1 MTELVSVAGALGA
14 SLDAVN
20 VLALMQRQVL
30 GLHQPDVTVAEVV
43 GYMGV
48 EEALPL
54 YRRRRALILHT
65 SPPADVCGL
74 GASASGSSQACHGSR
89 EEERCREEE
98 RSREEQLPHH
108 SEACESEACEEEALL
123 CLHLPAKRMH
133 ELCQHASPA
142 RMHAPPLAKPPPGTR
157 ATKQSNAERLARFLG
172 VGAGGE
178 GESVQ
183 GVQALDGVGICEEC
197 VVVVSGADEASNRLL
212 AQVY

>member
-1 MTELVSVAGALGA
+1 MELVRVAGALGA

-65 SPPADVCGL
+65 SPPAEVCGL
-74 GASASGSSQACHGSR
+74 GASASGGTEAWLARPSPPLPHHSQAC
-89 EEERCREEE
+89 E
-98 RSREEQLPHH
+98 
-108 SEACESEACEEEALL
+108 SEACESEACESEACKSEACESEAFL

-133 ELCQHASPA
+133 ELCQHA
-142 RMHAPPLAKPPPGTR
+142 PLPKPPPGTW

-172 VGAGGE
+172 GSAGGE
-178 GESVQ
+178 GESVP
-183 GVQALDGVGICEEC
+183 GVQGLDGVEICEEC

-212 AQVY
+212 AQVQPSTY

>member
-1 MTELVSVAGALGA
+1 MELVSVAGALAA

-74 GASASGSSQACHGSR
+74 GASASGSSQAWHAST
-89 EEERCREEE
+89 EAE
-98 RSREEQLPHH
+98 RSREAELPHP

-133 ELCQHASPA
+133 ELCEHAPPA
-142 RMHAPPLAKPPPGTR
+142 RMHPPPLAKPPPGTR

>member
-1 MTELVSVAGALGA
+1 MELVSVAGALGA
-14 SLDAVN
+14 SLDKVN

-54 YRRRRALILHT
+54 YRSRRALILHT

-74 GASASGSSQACHGSR
+74 GASTSGGTEARHGSS
-89 EEERCREEE
+89 EEEVA
-98 RSREEQLPHH
+98 HH
-108 SEACESEACEEEALL
+108 SEACEEEAFL

-133 ELCQHASPA
+133 ELCQHAPPS
-142 RMHAPPLAKPPPGTR
+142 RMQPPPLPKPPPGTW

-172 VGAGGE
+172 VGARGE

-183 GVQALDGVGICEEC
+183 GVQGLEGVEICEEC
-197 VVVVSGADEASNRLL
+197 VVVVSGADEGSNRLL
-212 AQVY
+212 AQVQPSTY